1 MKDALAKI
9 WKNGNLRMQVSK
21 VDSVATPGAVKQTT
35 SHFNSIDALR
45 GFAAV
50 GVVLYHLWN
59 RFYPGL
65 STQSRALDLPV
76 VVGGGAGLS
85 GCRSRYNMA
94 TQV

>member
-1 MKDALAKI
+1 
-9 WKNGNLRMQVSK
+9 MQVSK

-76 VVGGGAGLS
+76 VVGGGGLDFLAVVP
-85 GCRSRYNMA
+85 A
-94 TQV
+94 TIWLRRCDTVLCC